1 MRYLIYMLLTL
12 SLVACEKEIPFE
24 GELNEQKTVLNCY
37 LGAGESIIYAEVSR
51 SETVLSDEPFTF
63 VSDAVIKLYDGSNFV
78 GTFNSVGEG
87 KYTLNHEVEA
97 GKSYS
102 IECTDP
108 LLGVVR
114 ASTEVPNYVSFNLE
128 NIDLV
133 LGEFGGNI
141 KVDVQFNDG
150 ASEDDYYHLL
160 VYTNVDGFPSVLSF
174 ETSEEFLRN
183 TEELSANT
191 FFYFDDCMFD
201 DNSFNSG
208 VVDIS
213 ISTFI
218 MPQVENK
225 VQLVHVSSDYF
236 NYRKSLKLALNA
248 NGNPFAQ
255 PVQIYSNIEGGLGVF
270 AGYAAAEE
278 VLE

>member
-1 MRYLIYMLLTL
+1 
-12 SLVACEKEIPFE
+12 
-24 GELNEQKTVLNCY
+24 
-37 LGAGESIIYAEVSR
+37 
-51 SETVLSDEPFTF
+51 
-63 VSDAVIKLYDGSNFV
+63 
-78 GTFNSVGEG
+78 
-87 KYTLNHEVEA
+87 
-97 GKSYS
+97 
-102 IECTDP
+102 
-108 LLGVVR
+108 
-114 ASTEVPNYVSFNLE
+114 
-128 NIDLV
+128 
-133 LGEFGGNI
+133 
-141 KVDVQFNDG
+141 
-150 ASEDDYYHLL
+150 
-160 VYTNVDGFPSVLSF
+160 
-174 ETSEEFLRN
+174 
-183 TEELSANT
+183 
-191 FFYFDDCMFD
+191 MFD

-255 PVQIYSNIEGGLGVF
+255 QVQIYSNIERGLGVF